1 MIIKEIDKYNLKI
14 RKIISLYL
22 ILILII
28 LLIISLELFKFK
40 NKDSIDLKYSL
51 STNNTLII
59 TSLDLFNFNKI
70 VTSQE
75 IIINNKK
82 ITYEI
87 INIEE
92 INKKYNLELKFKE
105 NINIFKNKKI
115 PLVFKEETLLKFI
128 LRNMKGED

>member
-22 ILILII
+22 SFLLII
-28 LLIISLELFKFK
+28 LLIISLELVKFK
-40 NKDSIDLKYSL
+40 NNDSLDLKYSL
-51 STNNTLII
+51 SANNTLLI

-70 VTSQE
+70 VNSQE

-82 ITYEI
+82 IKYEI

-92 INKKYNLELKFKE
+92 INKKYNLELSFKE
-105 NINIFKNKKI
+105 NINIFKKKKI

-128 LRNMKGED
+128 IRNMKGEE

>member
-22 ILILII
+22 SFLLII
-28 LLIISLELFKFK
+28 LLIISLELVKFK
-40 NKDSIDLKYSL
+40 NKDSLDLKYSL
-51 STNNTLII
+51 SSNNTLLI

-70 VTSQE
+70 LNSQE
-75 IIINNKK
+75 VIIDNKK
-82 ITYEI
+82 IKYEI

-92 INKKYNLELKFKE
+92 INKKYNLELSFKE
-105 NINIFKNKKI
+105 NINIFKKKKI

-128 LRNMKGED
+128 IRNMKGED

>member
-1 MIIKEIDKYNLKI
+1 MIIKEIDKYNLNIK
-14 RKIISLYL
+14 KIISLYL
-22 ILILII
+22 IFLLII
-28 LLIISLELFKFK
+28 LLIISLELFNFK

-51 STNNTLII
+51 STNKTLII
-59 TSLDLFNFNKI
+59 TSLDLFDFNKI
-70 VTSQE
+70 VNSQE

-82 ITYEI
+82 TIYEI

-115 PLVFKEETLLKFI
+115 PFVFK
-128 LRNMKGED
+128 

>member
-51 STNNTLII
+51 STNNTLLI

-70 VTSQE
+70 VNSQE

-82 ITYEI
+82 IIYEI

-92 INKKYNLELKFKE
+92 INKKYNL
-105 NINIFKNKKI
+105 
-115 PLVFKEETLLKFI
+115 
-128 LRNMKGED
+128 

>member
-1 MIIKEIDKYNLKI
+1 MKYK
-14 RKIISLYL
+14 SF
-22 ILILII
+22 
-28 LLIISLELFKFK
+28 LFKFK

-51 STNNTLII
+51 STNNTLLI

-70 VTSQE
+70 VNSQE

-82 ITYEI
+82 IKYEI

-128 LRNMKGED
+128 LLGEINE

>member
-22 ILILII
+22 SFLLII
-28 LLIISLELFKFK
+28 LLIISLELVKFK
-40 NKDSIDLKYSL
+40 NKDSLDLKYSL
-51 STNNTLII
+51 SANNTLLI

-70 VTSQE
+70 LNSQE
-75 IIINNKK
+75 IIIDNKK
-82 ITYEI
+82 IKYEI

-92 INKKYNLELKFKE
+92 INKKYNLELSFKE
-105 NINIFKNKKI
+105 NINIFKKKKI

-128 LRNMKGED
+128 IRNMKGEE

>member
-22 ILILII
+22 SFLLII
-28 LLIISLELFKFK
+28 LLIISLELVKFK
-40 NKDSIDLKYSL
+40 NNDSLDLKYSL
-51 STNNTLII
+51 SANNTLLI

-70 VTSQE
+70 VNSQE

-82 ITYEI
+82 IKYEI

-92 INKKYNLELKFKE
+92 INKKYNLELSFKE

>member
-22 ILILII
+22 SFLLII
-28 LLIISLELFKFK
+28 LLIISLELVKFK
-40 NKDSIDLKYSL
+40 NKDSLDLKYSL
-51 STNNTLII
+51 SANNTLLI

-70 VTSQE
+70 LNSQE
-75 IIINNKK
+75 VIIANKK
-82 ITYEI
+82 IKYEI

-92 INKKYNLELKFKE
+92 MNKKYNLELSFKE
-105 NINIFKNKKI
+105 NINIFKDKKV

>member
-22 ILILII
+22 SFLLII
-28 LLIISLELFKFK
+28 LLIISLELVKFK
-40 NKDSIDLKYSL
+40 NKDSLDLKYSL
-51 STNNTLII
+51 SANNTLLI

-70 VTSQE
+70 LNSQE
-75 IIINNKK
+75 VIIAKKK
-82 ITYEI
+82 IKYEI

-92 INKKYNLELKFKE
+92 MNKKYNLELSFKE
-105 NINIFKNKKI
+105 NINIFKDKKV